1 MIRGVGQLTQDDP
14 EVQAEQPGIEELQ
27 LVQVN
32 PSKYVPSGHCAKQ
45 KILTT
50 CDVIENMFKAA
61 AHFFRLSVLFFVKKK
76 FSQIFMLTKCHL

>member
-32 PSKYVPSGHCAKQ
+32 PSKYVPSGH
-45 KILTT
+45 
-50 CDVIENMFKAA
+50 
-61 AHFFRLSVLFFVKKK
+61 
-76 FSQIFMLTKCHL
+76 

>member
-45 KILTT
+45 KILTIVSYVLESESKISVT
-50 CDVIENMFKAA
+50 VCVFYRKTKAICLL
-61 AHFFRLSVLFFVKKK
+61 R
-76 FSQIFMLTKCHL
+76 